1 MPRALLLSIVF
12 AFVGCTSVS
21 QPQLTSLQE
30 SPPSTPAAPKPAL
43 PKNSVPVI
51 HVFVALCDNVNQGI
65 VPVSASLGNG
75 DNPAT
80 NLYWGAFGVKTFFNK
95 NRDWQALTPSNA
107 SLKSP
112 QVVLDRL
119 VFRHRRTGALLVAEA
134 YKGSYIRRATEDF
147 LAAAAGTPGEKLTV
161 SFGGK
166 STDVYLGGGSD
177 LITYIGHN
185 GLMDFQ
191 LTTIPKKRNQQ
202 KREAIILA
210 CASKSYFANPLR
222 TTGAQPLLWTTNLM
236 APEAYILSAAIDG
249 WLNGE
254 SDEQIRLR
262 AAKAYGTYQRIVL
275 RGANGLFATGW

>member
-1 MPRALLLSIVF
+1 MPRAFLLSIVF
-12 AFVGCTSVS
+12 AFFGCASVS

-30 SPPSTPAAPKPAL
+30 SPRSTAATPKPA
-43 PKNSVPVI
+43 KNSVPVI

-80 NLYWGAFGVKTFFNK
+80 NLYWGAAFGVKTFFNK
-95 NRDWQALTPSNA
+95 NRDLQVLTPSN
-107 SLKSP
+107 SSSKSP

-119 VFRHRRTGALLVAEA
+119 VFRHRQTGAFLIAEA
-134 YKGSYIRRATEDF
+134 YRGSYIQRATEDF
-147 LAAAAGTPGEKLTV
+147 LEAAAGLPGEKLILSV
-161 SFGGK
+161 DGK
-166 STDVYLGGGSD
+166 EVEIYGGGGAD
-177 LITYIGHN
+177 LLAYIGHN

-191 LTTIPKKRNQQ
+191 LTSIPKKRDQE

-210 CASKSYFANPLR
+210 CASKSYFADSLR
-222 TTGAQPLLWTTNLM
+222 AAGARPLLWTTNLM

-249 WLNGE
+249 WLKSE

-262 AAKAYGTYQRIVL
+262 AAKAYASYQRISF
-275 RGANGLFATGW
+275 RGASGLFATGW